1 MPADAVTPSGSIF
14 LPMFQKL
21 VPAHLETPWTVE
33 DGMDPAELDE
43 LLASSPAARSTTG
56 SLNGTEG
63 AHRIAGVPMPLAL
76 YEFHLALG
84 NCPDLLETDHFFWDA
99 DELEVLDGFL
109 LFLEDAAESTVWGL
123 RVSDAALPDP
133 LVWRRSTGA
142 DAAEGDWNCEG
153 GTFSEFTTDLLAWTF
168 EEDGDDAD
176 GDGLG
181 VGL

>member
-1 MPADAVTPSGSIF
+1 MPADPTAPSGPVF
-14 LPMFQKL
+14 LPIFQKL
-21 VPAHLETPWTVE
+21 VPAHLETPWVAE
-33 DGMDPAELDE
+33 DGMEPGELDA
-43 LLASSPAARSTTG
+43 LLAASPAAEA
-56 SLNGTEG
+56 SLNGTG
-63 AHRIAGVPMPLAL
+63 RVPLPLAL

-99 DELEVLDGFL
+99 DELEILDGFL

-153 GTFSEFTTDLLAWTF
+153 GTFSEFTTDLLDWTF
-168 EEDGDDAD
+168 EEPDASEEIGDT
-176 GDGLG
+176 GDIRE
-181 VGL
+181 